1 MGKENVSEALSHGE
15 YKPVFKHSF
24 VFLLLAMSLSLP
36 PGGRISC
43 MLQLYGCCNVIFHC
57 LC

>member
-43 MLQLYGCCNVIFHC
+43 VLQLYGCCNVIFH
-57 LC
+57 